1 MNDVA
6 RTLDRA
12 QFGRTKEGATSTL
25 YIEAHE
31 GGVAECPEKETPK
44 RTLIV
49 SGVPMG
55 EPGASFS
62 KTEGVSVSF
71 LDFAGD
77 QITSGKPVTTATAA
91 TVTIIAIDDEAS
103 VEIEVEAT
111 FEEGTVKGRVYATYC
126 AAMDE

>member
-1 MNDVA
+1 MRSLVVFLGVASFAVVMACSEDPASSDDDAAVVTPDAGTDAPAATKKTSVEASMNDVA

-12 QFGRTKEGATSTL
+12 QFGLTKEGATSTL

-55 EPGASFS
+55 RPRS
-62 KTEGVSVSF
+62 KRE
-71 LDFAGD
+71 
-77 QITSGKPVTTATAA
+77 
-91 TVTIIAIDDEAS
+91 
-103 VEIEVEAT
+103 
-111 FEEGTVKGRVYATYC
+111 R
-126 AAMDE
+126 